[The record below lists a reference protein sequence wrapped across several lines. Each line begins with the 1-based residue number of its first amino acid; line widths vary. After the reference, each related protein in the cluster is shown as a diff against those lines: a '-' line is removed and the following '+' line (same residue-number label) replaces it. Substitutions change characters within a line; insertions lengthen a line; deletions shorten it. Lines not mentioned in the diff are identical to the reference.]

1 MLNSND
7 IDLIKATRSEITEGR
22 LQDVTLH
29 IETITGA
36 DPYTKEPIKTVSDKV
51 VQAEV
56 TGFTGVVGG
65 EKLFVNGVE
74 IIAGDVNMVFSV
86 DINLTGVKRVTHNSV
101 DYMLYSVQ
109 EKGLGAVNRRVCV
122 ARRVT

>member
-1 MLNSND
+1 MLDSND
-7 IDLIKATRSEITEGR
+7 IAFIKSNYSEIVEGR

-29 IETITGA
+29 VETITGT
-36 DPYTKEPIKTVSDKV
+36 DPYTKEPIKTVSDKI
-51 VQAEV
+51 VQANV

-65 EKLFVNGVE
+65 EKVFVNGVE
-74 IIAGDVNMVFSV
+74 IIQGDVSMVFSA
-86 DINLTGVKRVTHNSV
+86 DIDLSSVGQVTHNGV
-101 DYMLYSVQ
+101 KYALYSVQ